1 VQYLE
6 ATDLK
11 RARWLSKVLYHQWK
25 SAPETIA
32 YLQYETDHLA
42 LEVGDYLTALNEV
55 LRRYS
60 RRHTLRYWY
69 TERPDPVKLYE
80 TLRVPKESNDP
91 VPIANACVQI
101 LTPDSPNAISY
112 YVASRRLGLEVEFG
126 AESLLARVFGE
137 PEGCTSALKI
147 KVATEPL
154 LEAELFLVHGKVGR
168 YEVRAEHVAY
178 IFLVESSNVP
188 VPIDPIAH
196 ALLLKPPL
204 PCRPEDYTDS
214 YDILYS
220 KLLPGINL
228 RDRLISRD
236 SILIPSFSGRAIH
249 WWLNRPLTACEVL
262 QAKGFTFETAKYL
275 TERFARRYLKIDI
288 DPITAGLQIQSFL
301 RAKGIP
307 LDGGEL
313 DNNAI

>member
-1 VQYLE
+1 VYYLE

-11 RARWLSKVLYHQWK
+11 RARWLSKSLYHLWK

-42 LEVGDYLTALNEV
+42 LEVGDYLTALNYV

-69 TERPDPVKLYE
+69 TERPDPAKLYE

-101 LTPDSPNAISY
+101 LTPDTPNAIAY
-112 YVASRRLGLEVEFG
+112 YVAAKRLGLEVEFE
-126 AESLLARVFGE
+126 ESLLTRVFGE
-137 PEGCTSALKI
+137 PEGCTSALRV

-154 LEAELFLVHGKVGR
+154 LEADLFLIHGKEGR
-168 YEVRAEHVAY
+168 FEIRAEHTAY
-178 IFLVESSNVP
+178 IFQVESSNVP

-196 ALLLKPPL
+196 ALFLHPPL
-204 PCRPEDYTDS
+204 PCRPEHYTDS
-214 YDILYS
+214 ADPTYS
-220 KLLPGINL
+220 RLQPGISL
-228 RDRLISRD
+228 REAFLSRD
-236 SILIPSFSGRAIH
+236 SLLIPSFSGRAVH
-249 WWLNRPLTACEVL
+249 WWLNRPLTSCEML
-262 QAKGFTFETAKYL
+262 QAKGFSFEMARDL

-288 DPITAGLQIQSFL
+288 NPITAALQIQSFL
-301 RAKGIP
+301 RAKGISV
-307 LDGGEL
+307 DGGDH
-313 DNNAI
+313 DNNGI

>member
-1 VQYLE
+1 VYYLE
-6 ATDLK
+6 ATELK
-11 RARWLSKVLYHQWK
+11 RARWLSKSLYHLWK

-42 LEVGDYLTALNEV
+42 LEVGDYLTALNYV

-69 TERPDPVKLYE
+69 TERPDPAKLYE

-101 LTPDSPNAISY
+101 LTPDTPNAVAY
-112 YVASRRLGLEVEFG
+112 YVAARRLGLEVEY
-126 AESLLARVFGE
+126 AADSLLTRIFGE
-137 PEGCTSALKI
+137 PEGCTSALRI

-154 LEAELFLVHGKVGR
+154 LEADLFLVHGKEGR
-168 YEVRAEHVAY
+168 FEVRAEHTAY

-188 VPIDPIAH
+188 VPKDPIAH
-196 ALLLKPPL
+196 ALFLKPPL

-236 SILIPSFSGRAIH
+236 SMHFS
-249 WWLNRPLTACEVL
+249 
-262 QAKGFTFETAKYL
+262 
-275 TERFARRYLKIDI
+275 
-288 DPITAGLQIQSFL
+288 
-301 RAKGIP
+301 
-307 LDGGEL
+307 
-313 DNNAI
+313 

>member
-1 VQYLE
+1 
-6 ATDLK
+6 
-11 RARWLSKVLYHQWK
+11 VLYHQWK

-32 YLQYETDHLA
+32 YLQNEADHLA
-42 LEVGDYLTALNEV
+42 LEIGDYLTALNEV

-69 TERPDPVKLYE
+69 TERPDPVRLYE
-80 TLRVPKESNDP
+80 TLRIPRESNDP

-101 LTPDSPNAISY
+101 LTPDSPNAIAY
-112 YVASRRLGLEVEFG
+112 YVASKRLGLEVEFG

-137 PEGCTSALKI
+137 PEGCSSALRI

-154 LEAELFLVHGKVGR
+154 LEADLFLVHGYLAGR
-168 YEVRAEHVAY
+168 YEVRAEHTAY

-188 VPIDPIAH
+188 VPKDPIAH
-196 ALLLKPPL
+196 ALFLKPPL
-204 PCRPEDYTDS
+204 PCRPEDYTES

-228 RDRLISRD
+228 RESLISRD

-249 WWLNRPLTACEVL
+249 WWLNRPLTACEML

-301 RAKGIP
+301 RAKGIQ
-307 LDGGEL
+307 LDGEEL
-313 DNNAI
+313 GNNAV